1 MIESIV
7 DFKKNLEE
15 IDILAS
21 YSRINRKSIEKYKLF
36 NKTAIV
42 LLCSHFETFVEA
54 FISEHVDALRA
65 CYNSGNIPQNM
76 KDNYIN
82 DTIKSLKGLAEPSKH
97 KKSLDALNALFKLH
111 DSVHVEM
118 SNLNNLELDM
128 RYSFGHHG
136 QDETERLFK
145 KFGFKAFVESEDFKE
160 PFQKINSAISI
171 RNNIIHE
178 GSAPTLSYED
188 LKNYKNAFL
197 QFADGLQKHIIT
209 NQELYYGMVFY

>member
-7 DFKKNLEE
+7 DFTNNLKE

-21 YSRINRKSIEKYKLF
+21 YSQANRKSVEKYKLF

-54 FISEHVDALRA
+54 FISEHVDALKA
-65 CYNSGNIPQNM
+65 CYNNGNVPQYM

-82 DTIKSLKGLAEPSKH
+82 DTIKSLKNLAEPSKR
-97 KKSLDALNALFKLH
+97 KKSLNALFKLH
-111 DSVHVEM
+111 DSIRVEM
-118 SNLNNLELDM
+118 SNLNDLELDM
-128 RYSFGHHG
+128 RYSFGRHG
-136 QDETERLFK
+136 QEETERLFK
-145 KFGFKAFVESEDFKE
+145 KFGFKGFVESEDFIE

-188 LKNYKNAFL
+188 LKIYKNAFL
-197 QFADGLQKHIIT
+197 QFADGLEKHIIK
-209 NQELYYGMVFY
+209 NQELYYGTMFYQ

>member
-1 MIESIV
+1 MIESIA
-7 DFKKNLEE
+7 DFKKNLKE
-15 IDILAS
+15 IDILVS
-21 YSRINRKSIEKYKLF
+21 YSRNNRRSVEKYKLF

-54 FISEHVDALRA
+54 FISEHVDALKV
-65 CYNSGNIPQNM
+65 CYNSGNIPQYM

-82 DTIKSLKGLAEPSKH
+82 DTIRSLKNIAEPSKH
-97 KKSLDALNALFKLH
+97 KESLNALFKLH

-118 SNLNNLELDM
+118 SNLNNLKLDM

-136 QDETERLFK
+136 QEETERLFK
-145 KFGFKAFVESEDFKE
+145 KFGFKGFVESGDFKE

-188 LKNYKNAFL
+188 LKIYKNAFL
-197 QFADGLQKHIIT
+197 QFADGLQEHIIT
-209 NQELYYGMVFY
+209 NQELYYGSAFYQ

>member
-7 DFKKNLEE
+7 DFKNNLKE

-21 YSRINRKSIEKYKLF
+21 YSQANRESVEKYKLF

-54 FISEHVDALRA
+54 FISEHIDALKS
-65 CYNSGNIPQNM
+65 CYNNGNIPQYM

-82 DTIKSLKGLAEPSKH
+82 DTIRSLKNLAEPSKH
-97 KKSLDALNALFKLH
+97 KKSLNALFKLH
-111 DSVHVEM
+111 DSIRVEM
-118 SNLNNLELDM
+118 SNLNDLELDM
-128 RYSFGHHG
+128 RYSFGRHG
-136 QDETERLFK
+136 QEETERLFK
-145 KFGFKAFVESEDFKE
+145 KFGFKGFVESEDFKE

-188 LKNYKNAFL
+188 LKIYKNAFL
-197 QFADGLQKHIIT
+197 QFADGLEKHIIK
-209 NQELYYGMVFY
+209 NQELYYGTVFYQ